1 MEACMSLV
9 PGAEWWRPEPAGA
22 AGSRSPDAFDPGIR
36 ASSGRL
42 AFRALLALTFILVL
56 APQSFFPALRPFRLA
71 LLAAAAGIAACVGDR
86 LVHGRPLTILGRE
99 MALAAALMA
108 WSVVTVPLS
117 YWPGGSV
124 SFLLDTYFKT
134 MAIFWL
140 LANAVDSVDR
150 LRALAWSLTAMAV
163 PLALTGV
170 KNFVSGVLLDKN
182 RILGYDGGL
191 TGNPNDLALMLNVL
205 LPFGVALLLASRSAL
220 ARVLLLAI
228 VLLEATAV
236 IATFSR
242 AGFLSLATSAA
253 LYLWHLGR
261 RGRTG
266 WMLTALLACVGG
278 AILLPGSYLTRL
290 ATITNIEADP
300 TGSAQERLDDTMA
313 AVQFVAANPLIGAG
327 IGMDI
332 GALNEVRGAAS
343 RQLQVH
349 NAYLE
354 YAVDLGLPG
363 LVLFTLLFVSCVRRL
378 QAIRRAPAEGPA
390 GEQLSCLA
398 VGVEIALLSFAVEAL
413 FAPVAYQFYFY
424 YLGGVAVAASHIHR
438 KLAAA
443 DESRRGLGCA
453 S

>member
-1 MEACMSLV
+1 MEARVSLV
-9 PGAEWWRPEPAGA
+9 PRAEWWRPEPAPA
-22 AGSRSPDAFDPGIR
+22 TGSRSPEAFDPGFGT
-36 ASSGRL
+36 SSGRL

-56 APQSFFPALRPFRLA
+56 APQSFFPALQPFRLA
-71 LLAAAAGIAACVGDR
+71 LLAAAAGITALMIDR
-86 LVHGRPLTILGRE
+86 MVHGRPLTILGRE
-99 MALAAALMA
+99 MALAAALVA

-134 MAIFWL
+134 VAIFWL

-150 LRALAWSLTAMAV
+150 LRTLAWSLTAMAV

-170 KNFVSGVLLDKN
+170 KNFFSGVLLDKN

-205 LPFGVALLLASRSAL
+205 LPFGVALLLSRRSAF
-220 ARVLLLAI
+220 ARILLLAI

-253 LYLWHLGR
+253 LYLWHLVR

-266 WMLTALLACVGG
+266 WVLTALLACVGG

-300 TGSAQERLDDTMA
+300 TGSAQERLGDTMA
-313 AVQFVAANPLIGAG
+313 AVRFVAANPLIGAG

-332 GALNEVRGAAS
+332 GALNEVRGVTTK
-343 RQLQVH
+343 QVH

-390 GEQLSCLA
+390 GGELSCLA
-398 VGVEIALLSFAVEAL
+398 EGVEIALLSFAVEAF

-424 YLGGVAVAASHIHR
+424 YLGGVALAASQIHR
-438 KLAAA
+438 KLVAA
-443 DESRRGLGCA
+443 DESRRWIECA